1 MALAHRDYG
10 IAERCLYRW
19 LREVRDPAARGK
31 QVQTPPLPRGLNA
44 TKTQATEVSGRR
56 DVCRQIAAVAE
67 LGGAGAMEL
76 TDDQAA
82 GFMGL
87 VGLLPTVGEILAHAF
102 LSKWLLIPRR

>member
-1 MALAHRDYG
+1 MRDT
-10 IAERCLYRW
+10 IELDELKVA
-19 LREVRDPAARGK
+19 
-31 QVQTPPLPRGLNA
+31 RGLNA
-44 TKTQATEVSGRR
+44 TKTQATEVSGHR

-76 TDDQAA
+76 TDEQAA

-87 VGLLPTVGEILAHAF
+87 VGLLPTVGEIMARAF